1 MSPGAERR
9 LPVGDRGAW
18 RGVALAAC
26 AGGVL
31 LGLTAFAQAP
41 QRVRGLPTVMVDGRE
56 AVAGEV
62 LVRFRPGM
70 AAAALARVAAQ
81 AAAETNEPIGRVGFR
96 LFRSRSRG
104 TGALLAFL
112 RQRSEV
118 AYAEP
123 NYVIHAYPGT
133 TVQMQT
139 VAQSVVPNDTF
150 FPLLWGLRNTGQTIQ
165 GVAGTSGADISA
177 AAAWGLTTGSRS
189 NVVAVI
195 DSGVDYTHPDLAAN
209 MWSAPSGFT
218 VTIGGS
224 PVTCAGGTHGYNA
237 ITGTCDPMDDFGHGT
252 HVAGTIGAV
261 GNNAAGVTGVDWTAS
276 IMAIKFLDS
285 TGSGLTSDAIGAID
299 FAIQAKAAFAGTS
312 GANVRVLNASWGGGG
327 FSQALLDEITAANSQ
342 EMLFVAAAGN
352 GDAQGVGQNDDV
364 SPEYPASYAAPNV
377 VAVAATDNQDARA
390 LFSNYGAT
398 SVHLGAPGVDIGST
412 YPSNQYVY
420 DSGTSMATP
429 HVAGAA
435 ALVLAGCSLTTAEL
449 KGDLLNSVDRIASLS
464 GVTVTGGRLNVD
476 RALRSC
482 SAAPTISVQPQG
494 QLIAAGQTANL
505 NVTASALTFQW
516 YVGASG
522 ATGNPVAGATS
533 STFTTPSL
541 AQTTSFWVRVSNAYG
556 AVDSNF
562 ANVSVATTPTIAPA
576 GQPQS
581 QTIQMAHATSLSVA
595 ASGLA
600 LSYQWYVGASGVT
613 SSPISGATSSTYV
626 TPLLGSTTQY
636 WVRVSN
642 VAGAVASSTA
652 TIWVVSYRPFTD
664 DTLVPG
670 STPIRAVHVAEL
682 RSRIDALRARVGL
695 AGYQWTAPDLLRGL
709 TPIRARHIIELRAA
723 LSQVYAA
730 LGRVPPAFTDPLL
743 APGTRIRAVHIAEL
757 RAAVVALE

>member
-118 AYAEP
+118 VYAEP

-237 ITGTCDPMDDFGHGT
+237 ITGTCDPMDDLGHGT

-285 TGSGLTSDAIGAID
+285 TGSGLTSDAMAPS
-299 FAIQAKAAFAGTS
+299 TS
-312 GANVRVLNASWGGGG
+312 RSRPRRRL
-327 FSQALLDEITAANSQ
+327 
-342 EMLFVAAAGN
+342 
-352 GDAQGVGQNDDV
+352 
-364 SPEYPASYAAPNV
+364 PERP
-377 VAVAATDNQDARA
+377 
-390 LFSNYGAT
+390 
-398 SVHLGAPGVDIGST
+398 
-412 YPSNQYVY
+412 
-420 DSGTSMATP
+420 
-429 HVAGAA
+429 
-435 ALVLAGCSLTTAEL
+435 
-449 KGDLLNSVDRIASLS
+449 
-464 GVTVTGGRLNVD
+464 
-476 RALRSC
+476 
-482 SAAPTISVQPQG
+482 APT
-494 QLIAAGQTANL
+494 
-505 NVTASALTFQW
+505 SAC
-516 YVGASG
+516 
-522 ATGNPVAGATS
+522 
-533 STFTTPSL
+533 
-541 AQTTSFWVRVSNAYG
+541 
-556 AVDSNF
+556 
-562 ANVSVATTPTIAPA
+562 
-576 GQPQS
+576 
-581 QTIQMAHATSLSVA
+581 
-595 ASGLA
+595 
-600 LSYQWYVGASGVT
+600 
-613 SSPISGATSSTYV
+613 
-626 TPLLGSTTQY
+626 
-636 WVRVSN
+636 
-642 VAGAVASSTA
+642 
-652 TIWVVSYRPFTD
+652 
-664 DTLVPG
+664 
-670 STPIRAVHVAEL
+670 
-682 RSRIDALRARVGL
+682 
-695 AGYQWTAPDLLRGL
+695 
-709 TPIRARHIIELRAA
+709 
-723 LSQVYAA
+723 
-730 LGRVPPAFTDPLL
+730 
-743 APGTRIRAVHIAEL
+743 
-757 RAAVVALE
+757 